1 MIGKACKRCDVA
13 PFGGANL
20 DLDRLPRVAELAREV
35 IDPVLQ
41 VVDISIYVA
50 IHVAVDSA

>member
-41 VVDISIYVA
+41 VVDGSIYVA